1 LYAREAI
8 QYSKDASDDFVYGQN
23 IVYKSCGKPFEQI
36 LTNAGY
42 DEVDTIILSR
52 DLSNGESKWNGYNI
66 KTTSIVNMKEA
77 GILDPTKV
85 TRNALLNGSSIAS
98 TILLTECVIVDKP
111 EDKKEENV
119 YDPSQMMM

>member
-1 LYAREAI
+1 
-8 QYSKDASDDFVYGQN
+8 
-23 IVYKSCGKPFEQI
+23 
-36 LTNAGY
+36 
-42 DEVDTIILSR
+42 
-52 DLSNGESKWNGYNI
+52 
-66 KTTSIVNMKEA
+66 MKEA